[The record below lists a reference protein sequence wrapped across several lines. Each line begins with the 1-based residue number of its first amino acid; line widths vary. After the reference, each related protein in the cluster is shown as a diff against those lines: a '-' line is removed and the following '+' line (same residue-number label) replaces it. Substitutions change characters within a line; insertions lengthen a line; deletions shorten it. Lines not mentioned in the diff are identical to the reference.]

1 MVLRDAVLAQLRQRG
16 PGWVTARELA
26 CEIGCAWQPVARLLS
41 TLAEVERR
49 TVYWVSSRHRPRDRM
64 EYRLLADSFPAFPA
78 WLMPDAKAITRLF
91 GGPRV

>member
-64 EYRLLADSFPAFPA
+64 EYRLPAESFPTFPA
-78 WLMPDAKAITRLF
+78 WLMPDARAIMRQF